1 MKKRLGKVLALG
13 VFLLLVGN
21 QVLASQSE
29 WGLKTG
35 IVRSRAGFSGDLPY
49 INIESLNTFSLGAFV
64 SFFFIKN
71 QLGIQPEI
79 HYSIKGFDVVEEDL
93 GQEIS
98 SKYKISYIEIPV
110 LIAYKF
116 PLKGRLK
123 PGLVLGP
130 YVGFANKAME
140 VQTAFGSTE
149 KRELDDNLKK
159 TDFGLVFGANVRYR
173 LGSVNVL
180 LSVRYSLGLVNIS
193 RNIMEVSYDFGEN
206 DTIKNRALSLSLG
219 VAFIPPASR

>member
-1 MKKRLGKVLALG
+1 MKKTLRKALALG
-13 VFLLLVGN
+13 VFLLLGGS
-21 QVLASQSE
+21 QIFASHLE

-35 IVRSRAGFSGDLPY
+35 IIQSKAGFSYDLPY
-49 INIESLNTFSLGAFV
+49 VKIESLNAFSVGAFL
-64 SFFFIKN
+64 SSFFIKN

-79 HYSIKGFDVVEEDL
+79 HYAVKGFDVVEEDL

-110 LIAYKF
+110 LIAYRF
-116 PLKGRLK
+116 PLKGRLT

-130 YVGFANKAME
+130 YLGFVHNVIE
-140 VQTAFGSTE
+140 VQTAFGNTE

-173 LGSVNVL
+173 FGSMNVL
-180 LSVRYSLGLVNIS
+180 LSARYNLGFVNIS
-193 RNIMEVSYDFGEN
+193 RNIMEVSYDFRDN
-206 DTIKNRALSLSLG
+206 DTIKNRALTISLG
-219 VAFIPPASR
+219 VTFIPPASR

>member
-1 MKKRLGKVLALG
+1 MKKRLRNALALG
-13 VFLLLVGN
+13 VFLLLAGN
-21 QVLASQSE
+21 RVLASQSE

-35 IVRSRAGFSGDLPY
+35 IIRSKANFSYDLPY
-49 INIESLNTFSLGAFV
+49 IDIETLNAFSVGAFFS
-64 SFFFIKN
+64 SFFVKN

-116 PLKGRLK
+116 PLRGRLK

-130 YVGFANKAME
+130 YLGFAHKVME

-149 KRELDDNLKK
+149 KRDLDDNLKK

-173 LGSVNVL
+173 LGFVNVL
-180 LSVRYSLGLVNIS
+180 LSLRYSLGLVNIS
-193 RNIMEVSYDFGEN
+193 RNIMEVSYDFGED
-206 DTIKNRALSLSLG
+206 DTIKNRALTVSLG
-219 VAFIPPASR
+219 IAFIPPASR